1 MTAIELAGGTG
12 GASGRRATSR
22 LVEPGWSGAGW
33 SRAALGLAGLLVAL
47 AVWQGTSLAVHNPI
61 YPSATSALSDIGTM
75 FTGGNLGAVLGVSL
89 VRLGLGFVLSGLL
102 GVGLGLL
109 IGYSRTARDYL
120 SSVVDFLRSIP
131 FPLVLPLLVLLAGL
145 GTSTVVLLVVLTA
158 LWPVLV
164 TTADA
169 AASVDPLVHDVVRAC
184 KLTRGR
190 AFRRVLVPAVLPEI
204 LAGLRVAVGVSLAA
218 LVIAE
223 MIGSSNGIGYFIVNA
238 ESSYDSRATFAGV
251 VVLGGIGWV
260 ADSAF
265 LAAERRALR
274 GRPS

>member
-1 MTAIELAGGTG
+1 VTAVGLAGGTG
-12 GASGRRATSR
+12 GTGGPGGR
-22 LVEPGWSGAGW
+22 VPGRPVGPAA
-33 SRAALGLAGLLVAL
+33 SRAALGLTGLLAAL
-47 AVWQGTSLAVHNPI
+47 AAWQATSLVVHNPI

-75 FTGGNLGAVLGVSL
+75 FTGGNLASVVGVSL
-89 VRLGLGFVLSGLL
+89 VRLGLGFGLSGLL

-109 IGYSRTARDYL
+109 LGYSRTARDYL

-184 KLTRGR
+184 KLSRAR
-190 AFRRVLVPAVLPEI
+190 AFRRVLVPAILPEI
-204 LAGLRVAVGVSLAA
+204 LAGLRVAVGVSLAG

-251 VVLGGIGWV
+251 VVLGGIGWL
-260 ADSAF
+260 ADTAF
-265 LAAERRALR
+265 LAVERRALR